1 MTFLLRRIGFYLLTA
16 WIAVTINFFLPR
28 LMPGNPLDLILT
40 RYRSEATPSQVHAL
54 ETTFGLNTNQ
64 GLAAQYLHYLNQ
76 LFHGNLGIS
85 ITYFPEKVSTVIAHA
100 LPWTILLVGFA
111 TVVAFIGGTLI
122 GITVAW
128 RRGSWTD
135 GVLPVTTFFS
145 AVPYFW
151 MALLIL
157 SIFAVTLHWFPVS
170 GGYSDS
176 TSPGWNLPFI
186 VSALYHGVL
195 PAITIIISSI
205 ASWILG
211 MRNMMVMT
219 LDEEYVQ
226 LAQAKGLS
234 NRRVM
239 YTYAARNA
247 ILPNLAGFALALGFV
262 VAGSIVTE
270 IVFSYPGIGF
280 VLFSA
285 IGNEDFPLMQGIFLV
300 ITLTVLAANL
310 VADFCYVLL
319 DPRTSQAA

>member
-1 MTFLLRRIGFYLLTA
+1 MTFLLRRLGFYLLTA
-16 WIAVTINFFLPR
+16 WIAITINFFLPR

-40 RYRSEATPSQVHAL
+40 RYRSVATPNQVHAL
-54 ETTFGLNTNQ
+54 ETTFGLDTNQ
-64 GLAAQYLHYLNQ
+64 GLVGQYFHYLNQ
-76 LFHGNLGIS
+76 LLHGNLGIS
-85 ITYFPEKVSTVIAHA
+85 ITYFPEKVSSVIAHA
-100 LPWTILLVGFA
+100 LPWTILLVGTA
-111 TVVAFIGGTLI
+111 TVIAFIGGTLI
-122 GITVAW
+122 GIVVAW
-128 RRGSWTD
+128 RRGTWTD

-157 SIFAVTLHWFPVS
+157 SIFAVSLHWFPVS
-170 GGYSDS
+170 GGYSN
-176 TSPGWNLPFI
+176 TTTPGWNLPFI
-186 VSALYHGVL
+186 LSALYHGIL
-195 PAITIIISSI
+195 PAVTIIISSI
-205 ASWILG
+205 AGWILG

-280 VLFSA
+280 ILFSA
-285 IGNEDFPLMQGIFLV
+285 IGNEDFPLMQGVFLV
-300 ITLTVLAANL
+300 ITFTVLVANL

-319 DPRTSQAA
+319 DPRTNQAG